1 MKPANDDFYEG
12 MPMTAGDWL
21 FGLCVSVGAFSAL
34 VIALAVTL

>member
-1 MKPANDDFYEG
+1 MNQQPANEDKYES
-12 MPMTAGDWL
+12 MALADWL

>member
-1 MKPANDDFYEG
+1 MNDDFYEQH
-12 MPMTAGDWL
+12 TIGDWF